1 MFLAK
6 ARLRVISG
14 DPPEENAAADPA
26 AGGDNPAGPERRTA
40 SDASPVLLD
49 RANHATVLLVQ
60 ARISAAKQRERRGGP
75 SFTETG
81 RRAQIVAA
89 AIDVIAEAGYRRA
102 SFAKIAERAGLS
114 STGMISYHFD
124 GREDLMRE
132 VVVEVVRLA
141 DEYVRLRV
149 EAHESPAARLRAS
162 IEGELDLIAEYPNH
176 LAAILEIIGNLQSGD
191 PGMVDF
197 FDKREAT
204 RAIQVEQ
211 IRKAQGAGEF
221 CDFDPWVMVRAIRA
235 ALDDVVRHAAH
246 DPDLDMRAAGRELA
260 DLFDRA
266 TRRTS

>member
-1 MFLAK
+1 MTPPDSRTVFLAK

-40 SDASPVLLD
+40 NDASPVLLG

-60 ARISAAKQRERRGGP
+60 ARISTAKQRARRGGP

-132 VVVEVVRLA
+132 VVVEV
-141 DEYVRLRV
+141 
-149 EAHESPAARLRAS
+149 
-162 IEGELDLIAEYPNH
+162 EYPNH

-204 RAIQVEQ
+204 LATQVEQ